1 MARSTL
7 TKEQVRPLLLL
18 FAACLNYCLPVSTLL
33 FACLNYCL
41 PVSTDKRAVFEC
53 VLECQ
58 KRIMDEMRPGV
69 PWPDLHRL
77 MWRVTLQHLA
87 GPRLGVIEGDIDEM
101 LEAGL
106 GAVFIPCGMGHL
118 IGKNH
123 LFLLSLPPVSLFA
136 LN

>member
-1 MARSTL
+1 
-7 TKEQVRPLLLL
+7 
-18 FAACLNYCLPVSTLL
+18 
-33 FACLNYCL
+33 
-41 PVSTDKRAVFEC
+41 
-53 VLECQ
+53 
-58 KRIMDEMRPGV
+58 MDEMRPGV

-118 IGKNH
+118 IGT
-123 LFLLSLPPVSLFA
+123 SAASVCPEPLFA